1 MTLPQ
6 QLRSPGQDIL
16 QLRDFLNSKTHTAEE
31 VLWPSGFVM
40 FAVNLDPLG
49 GQMQI
54 GQHSCSILVWEV
66 TKQKSCQALFCLSIL
81 SPF

>member
-31 VLWPSGFVM
+31 VIWPSGFVM

-54 GQHSCSILVWEV
+54 GRAAQL
-66 TKQKSCQALFCLSIL
+66 
-81 SPF
+81 